1 LARSQSTRSPL
12 PYGRGSGVPHP
23 VDIYVGKR
31 IRMRRQYLDINQ
43 QTLGD
48 ALDLTFQQVQ
58 KYERGENR
66 VTASRLAETAKV
78 LGVPVWFFFEGL
90 PAEGVPQGTE
100 DQQRNDWLQQ
110 SETVDLIRLYNAI
123 PDDSLRREFQGGGES
138 RGPHS
143 FGGSPWAHLS

>member
-1 LARSQSTRSPL
+1 MARSQSTRSPR

-23 VDIYVGKR
+23 VDIHVGKR

-90 PAEGVPQGTE
+90 PAEGVPQSTE

-110 SETVDLIRLYNAI
+110 SETVDLIRLYYAI
-123 PDDSLRREFQGGGES
+123 PDDSVRREFL
-138 RGPHS
+138 
-143 FGGSPWAHLS
+143 AMVKAVAKA